1 MRLLATM
8 ETLKGFS
15 SRLQEISFFEGQRVL
30 HAFKTALA
38 LVLGAGICMQ
48 LEFPQP
54 RTAMV
59 TVVILMMHQQAGMV
73 IARGFYRFI
82 GMTIGGSFG
91 LLLIACFPQQPI
103 PFYLGLAIWIGVCVW
118 GAAYF
123 RNYQSY
129 GYVLAG
135 YATAIVAV
143 PAWNAPYDVFDNLIY
158 TLSEVAVGVLCA
170 SAVSA
175 LVFPQQ
181 VGKELLQAGERH
193 ATDLVAFARR
203 LLGSKLS
210 EDDLYALQLKLIG
223 ERAQIEALRS
233 AAVFED
239 PALRLS
245 NPLMTRLNQEFLDV
259 NAGFHALRRI
269 RDRVEESNDIR
280 LTSLFDEALSILPL
294 TGENAVLT
302 IEKIQALKKRIDEFL
317 SSVLLV
323 VESLSG
329 DMEKMHREN
338 VKSASA
344 LLYFAMDDLASYLAD
359 FVALHTSA
367 PNAPSRDGG
376 APRTLRIV
384 SSANDMA
391 ATAKSEKARLTPHP
405 TLSNLSRVET
415 S

>member
-1 MRLLATM
+1 
-8 ETLKGFS
+8 
-15 SRLQEISFFEGQRVL
+15 
-30 HAFKTALA
+30 
-38 LVLGAGICMQ
+38 
-48 LEFPQP
+48 
-54 RTAMV
+54 
-59 TVVILMMHQQAGMV
+59 
-73 IARGFYRFI
+73 
-82 GMTIGGSFG
+82 
-91 LLLIACFPQQPI
+91 
-103 PFYLGLAIWIGVCVW
+103 
-118 GAAYF
+118 
-123 RNYQSY
+123 
-129 GYVLAG
+129 
-135 YATAIVAV
+135 
-143 PAWNAPYDVFDNLIY
+143 
-158 TLSEVAVGVLCA
+158 
-170 SAVSA
+170 
-175 LVFPQQ
+175 
-181 VGKELLQAGERH
+181 LLQAGERH